1 MLLVVQTSPGV
12 IELTYMWLPT
22 WLGMNADLKKKVEAH
37 NGKLKQDVQAYC
49 VRRGIEVS
57 DLVTRFFQRIVSNE
71 KERRKPK
78 PT

>member
-1 MLLVVQTSPGV
+1 MDIKDDRMHLR
-12 IELTYMWLPT
+12 I
-22 WLGMNADLKKKVEAH
+22 